1 MATYGNFTGKL
12 EAINQMLST
21 IGASR
26 INQPATAGE
35 ANDAQK
41 ILEEVDR
48 AVQSEGWHFNKFYK
62 VKLYRGMEELS
73 GVTVSGTTVTTVT
86 PHYLVKGETVKVGTT
101 ETTVASVT
109 GTSGKVFEAKNAPA
123 GGSPTTLTYT
133 KRVGTPQTAL
143 GLDFSIYLS
152 NRGVADPIIR
162 GRFIYDK
169 KENTYEFNSDVE
181 VIVIYQIPFEQ
192 EELGGEALPEYARRF
207 ITMKAARLFA
217 QRHIGDPQLVQMA
230 QMDEREAWI
239 QFLAAEADRG
249 DDHIFQS
256 PLAHYTISRG
266 GSSNVSPI
274 GSLYNT

>member
-1 MATYGNFTGKL
+1 
-12 EAINQMLST
+12 MLSS

-26 INQPATAGE
+26 VSQLASAGE

-41 ILEEVDR
+41 ILEEVDK

-73 GVTVSGTTVTTVT
+73 SVTVSGTTVTTTT

-101 ETTVASVT
+101 ETTVASIT
-109 GTSGKVFEAKNAPA
+109 GTTGKIFEAAAAPA

-143 GLDFSIYLS
+143 GVDFNANTNL
-152 NRGVADPIIR
+152 GTADPIVR

-169 KENTYEFNSDVE
+169 TGNTYEFSDDVE
-181 VIVIYQIPFEQ
+181 VVIIYQIPFEQ
-192 EELGGEALPEYARRF
+192 EEAGGEALPEYARRF

-217 QRHIGDPQLVQMA
+217 QRHVGDTQLVQMI

-239 QFLAAEADRG
+239 QFLAAEADRA

-256 PLAHYTISRG
+256 PLAHYTLDRRG
-266 GSSNVSPI
+266 ASNIAPI
-274 GSLYNT
+274 TAIHNY

>member
-1 MATYGNFTGKL
+1 
-12 EAINQMLST
+12 MLSS

-26 INQPATAGE
+26 VNQLATAGE

-41 ILEEVDR
+41 ILEEVDK

-62 VKLYRGMEELS
+62 VKLYRGMEELT

-86 PHYLVKGETVKVGTT
+86 PHYLLKGETVKVGTT
-101 ETTVASVT
+101 ETTVASIT
-109 GTSGKVFEAKNAPA
+109 GTTGKIFEAAAAPA

-143 GLDFSIYLS
+143 GVDFSSLVTSS
-152 NRGVADPIIR
+152 NLGTADPIVR

-169 KENTYEFNSDVE
+169 KGNTYEFSDDVE
-181 VIVIYQIPFEQ
+181 AVIIYQIPFEQ
-192 EELGGEALPEYARRF
+192 EEAGGEALPEYARRF

-217 QRHIGDPQLVQMA
+217 QRHVGDTQLVQMI

-239 QFLAAEADRG
+239 QFLAAEADRA

-256 PLAHYTISRG
+256 PLAYYTIDRG
-266 GSSNVSPI
+266 GASNIAPI
-274 GSLYNT
+274 ATIHNY

>member
-1 MATYGNFTGKL
+1 
-12 EAINQMLST
+12 MLSS

-26 INQPATAGE
+26 INQLATAGE

-41 ILEEVDR
+41 ILEEVDK

-62 VKLYRGMEELS
+62 VKLYRGMEELTS
-73 GVTVSGTTVTTVT
+73 VTVSGTTVTTVT
-86 PHYLVKGETVKVGTT
+86 PHYLLKGETVKVGTT

-109 GTSGKVFEAKNAPA
+109 GTSGKVFEATAAPA

-143 GLDFSIYLS
+143 GLDFSYTSLS
-152 NRGVADPIIR
+152 DPIVR
-162 GRFIYDK
+162 GRFLYDK
-169 KENTYEFNSDVE
+169 KGNTYEFSDDVE
-181 VIVIYQIPFEQ
+181 VIIINQIPFEQ
-192 EELGGEALPEYARRF
+192 EEAGGEALPEYARRF

-217 QRHIGDPQLVQMA
+217 QRHVGDTQLVQMI

-256 PLAHYTISRG
+256 PLAYYTVNRS
-266 GSSNVSPI
+266 GSSNVAPI
-274 GSLYNT
+274 ATLHTT